1 VAEKAEDKS
10 KESPGATDASG
21 EAAPSKK
28 KKLII
33 IGGAVGVIAIVA
45 AAAVMMMGGGG
56 EEPAQDP
63 AAGSEVAKAE
73 AGKEPNEAGAEKAPA
88 AGEKNPEGSK
98 AEGGKA
104 KDGAATSGTG
114 ASSDSSGEFGE
125 TYEFK
130 AFHLNLGNPLENH
143 YVRLSVAVEFK
154 GGPDQKAE
162 IEKRLPQLR
171 DAVVGVVSRKSREFL
186 LGPDG
191 KAQLR
196 REILIRLNRY
206 MSKPLEAVY
215 ITDFII
221 E

>member
-1 VAEKAEDKS
+1 MADKAEDKGKDS
-10 KESPGATDASG
+10 SEATEASG
-21 EAAPSKK
+21 DVAPSKK

-33 IGGAVGVIAIVA
+33 IGGAVAIIAVAGA
-45 AAAVMMMGGGG
+45 AAMFLMGGGG
-56 EEPAQDP
+56 DEHADQSAARANEPK
-63 AAGSEVAKAE
+63 SE
-73 AGKEPNEAGAEKAPA
+73 AGKGGDEEGAAKAPTTGDNGPGPVKTEGGEQKAGA
-88 AGEKNPEGSK
+88 AGKG
-98 AEGGKA
+98 
-104 KDGAATSGTG
+104 GTG
-114 ASSDSSGEFGE
+114 DSTGEFGE

-143 YVRLSVAVEFK
+143 YVRLSVAVEYK